1 MRLTAW
7 KMAIAF
13 VEQGFNFGAT
23 CSNDDIVALP
33 CAQKRSK
40 EANVGGMI
48 QDPAGSHGPALRAH
62 VLNASLDARS

>member
-23 CSNDDIVALP
+23 CGDDDVVAL
-33 CAQKRSK
+33 S
-40 EANVGGMI
+40 
-48 QDPAGSHGPALRAH
+48 
-62 VLNASLDARS
+62 